1 MKKTTCKVTAT
12 IGAAMLLAASIV
24 GCGNAANTTDTA
36 APVATTESTTAA
48 AETTESTTA
57 AAETTAQTTETPAA
71 DNTASD
77 LTGSVTM
84 AGSTSMEKLANA
96 LSESFMA
103 EYPGVTVN
111 AEFTGSGAGIESL
124 IAGSVDIGNSS
135 RSLKDEEKSQGA
147 VENVVAIDGIG
158 VIVDPDN
165 GLDGLTKEQLVDIY
179 TGNISNWS
187 ELGGTD
193 EPIVVVGREA
203 GSGTRDGFESIL
215 DVKDT
220 CAYANELDST
230 GAVIA
235 KVASTPGAI
244 GYASFGDLNDS
255 VKTLALDEV
264 TPSIETIKDGSY
276 ILQRPFV
283 MATMGEVSEQN
294 EAVQALFAYLKS
306 DAGKQIVESV
316 GLVTVD

>member
-36 APVATTESTTAA
+36 APAA
-48 AETTESTTA
+48 TTESTTA

-135 RSLKDEEKSQGA
+135 RNLKDEEKSQGA
-147 VENVVAIDGIG
+147 VENIVAIDGIG

-193 EPIVVVGREA
+193 EPIVVVGRES

-215 DVKDT
+215 DVKDA

-255 VKTLALDEV
+255 VKTLSLDEV
-264 TPSIETIKDGSY
+264 MPSIETIKDGSY

-283 MATMGEVSEQN
+283 MATMGEISEQSD
-294 EAVQALFAYLKS
+294 AVQAIFAYLKS
-306 DAGKQIVESV
+306 DAGKQLVESV

>member
-36 APVATTESTTAA
+36 APAA
-48 AETTESTTA
+48 TTESTTA

-135 RSLKDEEKSQGA
+135 RNLKDEEKSQGA
-147 VENVVAIDGIG
+147 VENIVAIDGIG

-193 EPIVVVGREA
+193 EPIVVVGRES

-215 DVKDT
+215 DVKDACT
-220 CAYANELDST
+220 YANELDST

-255 VKTLALDEV
+255 VKTLSLDEV
-264 TPSIETIKDGSY
+264 MPSIETIKDGSY

-283 MATMGEVSEQN
+283 MATMGEISEQSD
-294 EAVQALFAYLKS
+294 AVQAIFAYLKS
-306 DAGKQIVESV
+306 DAGKQLVESV

>member
-36 APVATTESTTAA
+36 APVA
-48 AETTESTTA
+48 TTESTTA

>member
-36 APVATTESTTAA
+36 APAATTESTTAA
-48 AETTESTTA
+48 A
-57 AAETTAQTTETPAA
+57 TTAQTTETPAA

-294 EAVQALFAYLKS
+294 EAVQALFVYLKS

>member
-36 APVATTESTTAA
+36 APAATTESTTAA
-48 AETTESTTA
+48 AA
-57 AAETTAQTTETPAA
+57 TTAQTTETPAA
-71 DNTASD
+71 DNTTSD

>member
-36 APVATTESTTAA
+36 APAA
-48 AETTESTTA
+48 TTESTTA

-71 DNTASD
+71 DNNASD

>member
-24 GCGNAANTTDTA
+24 GCGNAANTAADTA
-36 APVATTESTTAA
+36 APAATTESTTTDSA
-48 AETTESTTA
+48 
-57 AAETTAQTTETPAA
+57 AQTTGTPAA
-71 DNTASD
+71 DNTAAD

-235 KVASTPGAI
+235 KVASTPRC
-244 GYASFGDLNDS
+244 YRLR
-255 VKTLALDEV
+255 
-264 TPSIETIKDGSY
+264 
-276 ILQRPFV
+276 ILR
-283 MATMGEVSEQN
+283 
-294 EAVQALFAYLKS
+294 
-306 DAGKQIVESV
+306 
-316 GLVTVD
+316 

>member
-36 APVATTESTTAA
+36 APAATTESTTAA
-48 AETTESTTA
+48 AETTESTT

>member
-36 APVATTESTTAA
+36 APAATTESTT
-48 AETTESTTA
+48 T

-264 TPSIETIKDGSY
+264 APSIETIKDGSY

-294 EAVQALFAYLKS
+294 EAVQAIFAYLQS

>member
-36 APVATTESTTAA
+36 APAA
-48 AETTESTTA
+48 TTESTTA

-179 TGNISNWS
+179 TGSISNWS

>member
-36 APVATTESTTAA
+36 APAATTESTT
-48 AETTESTTA
+48 
-57 AAETTAQTTETPAA
+57 AAETTAQTTETPVA

-158 VIVDPDN
+158 VIVDPGN

>member
-12 IGAAMLLAASIV
+12 IGAAMLLATGIM
-24 GCGNAANTTDTA
+24 GCGNAADTA
-36 APVATTESTTAA
+36 
-48 AETTESTTA
+48 
-57 AAETTAQTTETPAA
+57 
-71 DNTASD
+71 DD

-135 RSLKDEEKSQGA
+135 RNLKDEEKSQGA
-147 VENVVAIDGIG
+147 VENIVAIDGIG

-193 EPIVVVGREA
+193 EPIVVVGRES

-215 DVKDT
+215 DVKDACT
-220 CAYANELDST
+220 YANELDST

-255 VKTLALDEV
+255 VKTLSLDEV
-264 TPSIETIKDGSY
+264 MPSVETIKDGSY

-283 MATMGEVSEQN
+283 MATMGEISEQSD
-294 EAVQALFAYLKS
+294 AVQAIFAYLKS
-306 DAGKQIVESV
+306 DAGKQLVESV